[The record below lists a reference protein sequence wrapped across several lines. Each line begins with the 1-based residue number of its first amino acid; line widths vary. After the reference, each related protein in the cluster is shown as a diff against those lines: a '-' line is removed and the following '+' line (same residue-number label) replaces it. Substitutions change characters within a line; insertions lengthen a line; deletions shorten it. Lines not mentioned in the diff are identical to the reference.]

1 MMSVKIRSGDD
12 VIVLTGRD
20 RRKVG
25 KVIKIITRDAKK
37 KAIVS
42 GVNVHKKHTKPKA
55 GSSGGILNKEL
66 AIDISNIAILD
77 PKYKA
82 PTRVGFKIID
92 GKKVRFA
99 KVSGE
104 VID

>member
-1 MMSVKIRSGDD
+1 MSAKIRSGDD
-12 VIVLTGRD
+12 VIVLTGKD
-20 RRKVG
+20 RGKIG
-25 KVIKIITRDAKK
+25 KVIKIVTRNAKK
-37 KAIVS
+37 KAVVS
-42 GVNVHKKHTKPKA
+42 GVNIHKKHAKPKA

-66 AIDISNIAILD
+66 AINISNIAILD

-82 PTRVGFKIID
+82 PTRVGFKVLE

>member
-1 MMSVKIRSGDD
+1 MSAKIRSGDD
-12 VIVLTGRD
+12 VIVLIGRD
-20 RRKVG
+20 RGKIG
-25 KVIKIITRDAKK
+25 KVIKVIACDAKK

-42 GVNVHKKHTKPKA
+42 GVNVHKKHTKSKA
-55 GSSGGILNKEL
+55 GNSGGILDKEL

-82 PTRVGFKIID
+82 PTRVGVKVVD

>member
-1 MMSVKIRSGDD
+1 MSAKIRSGDD
-12 VIVLTGRD
+12 FIILIGRD
-20 RRKVG
+20 RGKVG
-25 KVIKIITRDAKK
+25 KVIKVMACDTKK
-37 KAIVS
+37 KTIVS
-42 GVNVHKKHTKPKA
+42 GVNVRKKHTKPRA
-55 GSSGGILNKEL
+55 GSSGGILDKEL

-82 PTRVGFKIID
+82 PTRVGFQVID

-99 KVSGE
+99 KFSGE

>member
-1 MMSVKIRSGDD
+1 MSAKIRSADD
-12 VIVLTGRD
+12 VIVLTGKD
-20 RRKVG
+20 CGKIG
-25 KVIKIITRDAKK
+25 KVIRVVTCGAKK
-37 KAIVS
+37 KVVVS
-42 GVNVHKKHTKPKA
+42 GVNVNKKHTKPKA

-66 AIDISNIAILD
+66 AIDISNVAILD

-82 PTRVGFKIID
+82 PTKVGFKVID

>member
-1 MMSVKIRSGDD
+1 MSAKIRSGDD
-12 VIVLTGRD
+12 VIILTGRD
-20 RRKVG
+20 RGKIG
-25 KVIKIITRDAKK
+25 KVIKVVTCDTKK

-42 GVNVHKKHTKPKA
+42 GVNVYKRHTKPKA
-55 GSSGGILNKEL
+55 GNSGGILDKEL
-66 AIDISNIAILD
+66 PIDISNVAIVD

-82 PTRVGFKIID
+82 STRIGFKVMD

-104 VID
+104 IID

>member
-1 MMSVKIRSGDD
+1 MSAKIRGGDD
-12 VIVLTGRD
+12 VIVLIGRD

-55 GSSGGILNKEL
+55 GSGGILNKEL

>member
-1 MMSVKIRSGDD
+1 MSAKIRSGDD

-20 RRKVG
+20 KRKIG
-25 KVIKIITRDAKK
+25 KVIKIITHDAKK
-37 KAIVS
+37 KVIVS
-42 GVNVHKKHTKPKA
+42 GVNIYKKHTKPKP

-77 PKYKA
+77 PKYKT

-99 KVSGE
+99 KTSEE

>member
-1 MMSVKIRSGDD
+1 MSAKIRSGDD

-20 RRKVG
+20 RGKIG
-25 KVIKIITRDAKK
+25 KVIKIVTCSAKR
-37 KAIVS
+37 KAVIS
-42 GVNVHKKHTKPKA
+42 GINVHKKHAKPKA
-55 GSSGGILNKEL
+55 GSSGGIINKEL

-82 PTRVGFKIID
+82 PTRVGFKVID
-92 GKKVRFA
+92 SKKVRFA

-104 VID
+104 VIG

>member
-1 MMSVKIRSGDD
+1 MSAKIRIGDD
-12 VIVLTGRD
+12 IIVLTGRD

-25 KVIKIITRDAKK
+25 KVIKIITHDTKK

-42 GVNVHKKHTKPKA
+42 RVNMYKKHTKSKA

-77 PKYKA
+77 PKYKT

-99 KVSGE
+99 KVSE
-104 VID
+104 EIIN

>member
-1 MMSVKIRSGDD
+1 MSSKIRSGDD

-20 RRKVG
+20 RGKIG
-25 KVIKIITRDAKK
+25 KVIKIVTCSAKR
-37 KAIVS
+37 KAVVS
-42 GVNVHKKHTKPKA
+42 GINVRKKHAKPKA
-55 GSSGGILNKEL
+55 GSSGGIINKEL

-82 PTRVGFKIID
+82 PTRVGFRVID
-92 GKKVRFA
+92 SKKVRFA

-104 VID
+104 VIG

>member
-1 MMSVKIRSGDD
+1 MSAKIRSDDD

-20 RRKVG
+20 KGKIG
-25 KVIKIITRDAKK
+25 KVIKVVVRDTKRK
-37 KAIVS
+37 VIVS
-42 GVNVHKKHTKPKA
+42 GVNVHKRHTKPKA

-66 AIDISNIAILD
+66 AVDISNVATLD
-77 PKYKA
+77 PKYKT
-82 PTRVGFKIID
+82 PTRGGFKVID
-92 GKKVRFA
+92 GRKVRFA

>member
-1 MMSVKIRSGDD
+1 MMSAKIKSGDD
-12 VIVLTGRD
+12 VVVLAGKD
-20 RRKVG
+20 KRRTG
-25 KVIKIITRDAKK
+25 KVIKIVTRNAEKK
-37 KAIVS
+37 VVVS
-42 GVNVHKKHTKPKA
+42 GVNVCKRHTKQRA

-66 AIDISNIAILD
+66 AIDISNVAILD
-77 PKYKA
+77 PKYKT
-82 PTRVGFKIID
+82 PTRVGFKFID

>member
-1 MMSVKIRSGDD
+1 MSAKIRSDDD

-20 RRKVG
+20 KGKSG
-25 KVIKIITRDAKK
+25 KVIKVVVRDTKRK
-37 KAIVS
+37 VIVS
-42 GVNVHKKHTKPKA
+42 GVNVHKRHTKPKA

-66 AIDISNIAILD
+66 AVDISNVATLD
-77 PKYKA
+77 PKYKT
-82 PTRVGFKIID
+82 PTRVGFKVID
-92 GKKVRFA
+92 GRKVRFA